1 MSKNSLIET
10 GLISEVLS
18 DSNQIRNYNQLARKR
33 TLTYLVEMASFAKWL
48 SVRLPTKLLWVGIP
62 LW

>member
-18 DSNQIRNYNQLARKR
+18 DSNQIRNYNQLVRKR

-62 LW
+62 

>member
-18 DSNQIRNYNQLARKR
+18 DSNQIRNYNQLVRKR
-33 TLTYLVEMASFAKWL
+33 TLTDLVEMARFAKWL

>member
-18 DSNQIRNYNQLARKR
+18 DSNQIRNYNQLVRKR

>member
-18 DSNQIRNYNQLARKR
+18 DSNQIRNYNHLVRKR

>member
-1 MSKNSLIET
+1 MSKSSLTET

-18 DSNQIRNYNQLARKR
+18 DSNQIRNYNQLVRKR

>member
-33 TLTYLVEMASFAKWL
+33 TLTYLVEMAHFAKWL

>member
-18 DSNQIRNYNQLARKR
+18 DSNQIRNYNQLVRKR

-48 SVRLPTKLLWVGIP
+48 SVRLPTKWLWVGIP
-62 LW
+62 